1 MGNIYIYL
9 EQNLRAYPGTVRG
22 TKEWDSAYFSTN
34 ENLKTIKLWVIIALC
49 RLSIKSSKCLENKG
63 FIAMCL
69 PYLTDVD
76 KQAEERFERL
86 VGQMKQSQGKQN
98 S

>member
-34 ENLKTIKLWVIIALC
+34 WNLSVWFLKGFNNCYIL
-49 RLSIKSSKCLENKG
+49 LSKSHQSHINTKFMIVFTPLSFISVYKIYLEIKSANKG
-63 FIAMCL
+63 K
-69 PYLTDVD
+69 VKGNK
-76 KQAEERFERL
+76 KQ
-86 VGQMKQSQGKQN
+86 
-98 S
+98 

>member
-1 MGNIYIYL
+1 
-9 EQNLRAYPGTVRG
+9 
-22 TKEWDSAYFSTN
+22 
-34 ENLKTIKLWVIIALC
+34 
-49 RLSIKSSKCLENKG
+49 
-63 FIAMCL
+63 MCL

>member
-34 ENLKTIKLWVIIALC
+34 WNLSV
-49 RLSIKSSKCLENKG
+49 
-63 FIAMCL
+63 
-69 PYLTDVD
+69 
-76 KQAEERFERL
+76 
-86 VGQMKQSQGKQN
+86 
-98 S
+98 